1 MLAALALSV
10 SISALCPSPHGQF
23 SQSVVSGDHVICLV
37 DYPVVNSYALW
48 SVPILGGPPV
58 ALTPGMADNRDVIAF
73 AVSGDRV
80 AFTADPVKWTQ
91 YELYSVSLFGGA
103 PVKLSGSMPS
113 DHDVDDFAFASGRVV
128 YRKGRNAVGATWQ
141 LFSAAA
147 TGGAS
152 VELSRGQ
159 FPGVQRGFQ
168 VRGDLVRFAQDPL
181 GSGISTW
188 YAAPVVGGAVW
199 AEIFTD
205 GFEDG
210 GRGKWN

>member
-1 MLAALALSV
+1 MLAAGALAMIV
-10 SISALCPSPHGQF
+10 SPLCPSPHGQF
-23 SQSVVSGDHVICLV
+23 SKSVVAGDRVVCLV
-37 DYPVVNSYALW
+37 DVPNQSSYALW
-48 SVPILGGPPV
+48 SVPISGGAPV

-73 AVSGDRV
+73 QVSGDRV
-80 AFTADPVKWTQ
+80 AYTADPTVWTQ
-91 YELYSVSLFGGA
+91 YELYSVPIGGGVA
-103 PVKLSGSMPS
+103 VKLSGSMPF
-113 DHDVDDFAFASGRVV
+113 DFDVDDFAFAGSRVV
-128 YRKGRNAVGATWQ
+128 YRRGRNAVGATWQ

-168 VRGDLVRFAQDPL
+168 VRGSIVRFAQDPS

-199 AEIFTD
+199 TEIM
-205 GFEDG
+205 FEDFERGTKG
-210 GRGKWN
+210 GFR